1 MKDAKVFLITG
12 ASRGIGRAL
21 AEDLAGRGHR
31 VYGTSRSWSG
41 SAPPLRFQAVTMDVR
56 SDESVRGA
64 VSKVS
69 EEGEHIDVL
78 VNNAGISH
86 CGPVEETPV
95 ESVRDLFETNYLG
108 AVRTVRAVLPLMR
121 RQGSGTIVNVG
132 SAGGKIAIPFQAHY
146 SATKFAVE
154 GLTEALWQELR
165 GHGIR
170 VLLIE
175 PGDVKTEIWERSR
188 HVLEKDSPYLDALIR
203 FHAEK
208 KKDMGEAADSPA
220 RVAARVADIIESDTR
235 ALRHPVAR
243 NAAFFLLARKLLPDS
258 IFLWAVRRSYRID
271 P

>member
-1 MKDAKVFLITG
+1 MRNAKVFLVTG

-21 AEDLAGRGHR
+21 AEELAGRGHR
-31 VYGTSRSWSG
+31 VYAASRSWSE
-41 SAPPLRFQAVTMDVR
+41 SATNLSFQNVTMDVQD
-56 SDESVRGA
+56 DESVNTA
-64 VSKVS
+64 VSKVA
-69 EEGEHIDVL
+69 EGEQRIDVL
-78 VNNAGISH
+78 INNAGVSH

-108 AVRTVRAVLPLMR
+108 IVRTVRAVLPLMR
-121 RQGSGTIVNVG
+121 RQGFGTIVNVG

-146 SATKFAVE
+146 SASKFAVE
-154 GLTEALWQELR
+154 GLTESLWQELR

-175 PGDVKTEIWERSR
+175 PGDVKTEIWERS
-188 HVLEKDSPYLDALIR
+188 HKLLEKDSPYMDALIR
-203 FHAEK
+203 FHKVK

-220 RVAARVADIIESDTR
+220 RVAARMADIIESGTKE
-235 ALRHPVAR
+235 LRHPVAR
-243 NAAFFLLARKLLPDS
+243 KAAFFLLARKLLPDS